1 MGIKLVM
8 RDLFENLLIHE
19 VVTIA
24 DAGRPSVQKWID
36 HDLVTPPPV
45 VGKHRRFSPKHTL
58 EVILMTEFTSV
69 GIKPSAASKWLSLV
83 ASHLLAYIDGC
94 ATDDGT
100 GGIILTQDC
109 PLRLFLAKGG
119 DIINVVQLDDVV
131 KTAEL
136 PQYSLIVRF
145 GPILAAAL
153 RRARVL
159 REVREAR
166 RT

>member
-1 MGIKLVM
+1 MGISLVM
-8 RDLFENLLIHE
+8 RDLLENLLIHE

-24 DAGRPSVQKWID
+24 GAARPSVQKWID
-36 HDLVTPPPV
+36 HGLVTPPPV
-45 VGKHRRFSPKHTL
+45 VGKHRRFSAKHTL
-58 EVILMTEFTSV
+58 EIILVTEFTSV
-69 GIKPSAASKWLSLV
+69 GIKPSAISKWL
-83 ASHLLAYIDGC
+83 ALLSGPLLSYIEKC
-94 ATDDGT
+94 AEDDGS
-100 GGIILTQDC
+100 GGIILTEDC
-109 PLRLFLAKGG
+109 PLRLFLTKGG

-153 RRARVL
+153 RRAKVL
-159 REVREAR
+159 REVHEAR